1 MGTRDPL
8 VLHHFFPER
17 IHEGHHSQQQGK
29 RQWRHTVLEEKQ
41 IYLETQVAEEDFPGS
56 PTRQNQRLS

>member
-1 MGTRDPL
+1 MKVT
-8 VLHHFFPER
+8 
-17 IHEGHHSQQQGK
+17 IHSNRVKGSGD
-29 RQWRHTVLEEKQ
+29 TVLEEKQ